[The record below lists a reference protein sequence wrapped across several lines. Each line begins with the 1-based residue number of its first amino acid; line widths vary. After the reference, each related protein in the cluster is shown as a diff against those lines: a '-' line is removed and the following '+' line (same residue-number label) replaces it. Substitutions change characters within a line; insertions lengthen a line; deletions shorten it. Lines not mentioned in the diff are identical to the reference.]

1 MRQNY
6 EVMRLIRQNS
16 DCHIVMDT
24 VKGETLGEL
33 VLRNPQIDKAQFFQW
48 LIQIIREMEC
58 IERSRALEEYRFL
71 IPFNIVVKENKKI
84 ALLNLK
90 TKANQKR
97 LEKLLSKPGMNQFFS
112 DDGVYDDIY
121 SYGRTVQFLLSKTN
135 LCPELTKKEEKKLK
149 KIISKCLNYNSRKAY
164 QNFSEI
170 LSEIPVETTEKDKKV
185 KKASKRHIL
194 LLVIGIV
201 ILSVSVCLKVFL
213 FSNEQ
218 QVENSEAYLEAGI
231 TYFNT
236 LEDYEKS
243 EALFK
248 KAHDENLSSYY
259 QIMAAYMQ
267 GTSDYTDSEMEN
279 LLEEF
284 QEEFTYLE
292 YEQKYSLL
300 KVYDKINSETA
311 KEHVIQLAQDIL
323 DSSDWYK
330 NESDVR
336 NMLERAQN
344 K

>member
-24 VKGETLGEL
+24 VRGETLGEFI
-33 VLRNPQIDKAQFFQW
+33 LRNPKITKEQFFQW
-48 LIQIIREMEC
+48 MIQIIKEMEC
-58 IERSRALEEYRFL
+58 IEKSKAMKEYRFL

-90 TKANQKR
+90 TKSNQKR
-97 LEKLLSKPGMNQFFS
+97 LEKLLNKPGMRQFFS

-121 SYGRTVQFLLSKTN
+121 SYGKTIQFLLSKMD
-135 LCPELTKKEEKKLK
+135 LYPELTKKEEKRLK

-170 LSEIPVETTEKDKKV
+170 LSEIPTETPEQV
-185 KKASKRHIL
+185 KKPRKKRIL
-194 LLVIGIV
+194 LLGVGMAIISIFLLAS
-201 ILSVSVCLKVFL
+201 ILYYFD
-213 FSNEQ
+213 EQ
-218 QVENSEAYLEAGI
+218 PVENAEAYLEAGI

-243 EALFK
+243 EDLFER
-248 KAHDENLSSYY
+248 AQGEDLSEYY
-259 QIMAAYMQ
+259 HIMAEYMQ
-267 GTSDYTDSEMEN
+267 GESNYTDLEMEK
-279 LLEEF
+279 LLEDF
-284 QEEFTYLE
+284 QKEFTYLE

-300 KVYDKINSETA
+300 KVYDRINTKTA
-311 KEHVIQLAQDIL
+311 KEHVIQLAQEIL
-323 DSSDWYK
+323 ESPDWYK

-344 K
+344 